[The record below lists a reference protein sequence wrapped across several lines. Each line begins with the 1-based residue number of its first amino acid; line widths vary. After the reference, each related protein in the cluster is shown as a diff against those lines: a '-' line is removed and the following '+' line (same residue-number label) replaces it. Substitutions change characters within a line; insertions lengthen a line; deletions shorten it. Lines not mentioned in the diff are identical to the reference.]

1 VFFALILE
9 RNYKLVTVSIKI
21 IIIVLFVSLA
31 NCYAQATTENSIHQQ
46 RLIYNSIDSIKQGLK
61 YPTIYHA
68 KVWACEDTRTI
79 YEIKVSILSPQNIN
93 IQFSD
98 TADDIYAGWA
108 KWLVA
113 DMNFDGYPDIR
124 IATSLGMHG
133 DIGYSY
139 YLFNPKTKLFNYNDE
154 FSKLC
159 GDIKFDKLSKTII
172 EEGNV
177 WSGGPHSWNNKYK
190 LKGNELI
197 RIETY
202 DEQERQN
209 DDSTYNKIF
218 KSKLVNGHTVVLED
232 TTMVEKT
239 DTSK

>member
-1 VFFALILE
+1 MDSSSF
-9 RNYKLVTVSIKI
+9 KI
-21 IIIVLFVSLA
+21 IIILLFVSLL
-31 NCYAQATTENSIHQQ
+31 NCDAQVTTKDTTHQQ
-46 RLIYNSIDSIKQGLK
+46 RLVYNSIDSITYGLK
-61 YPTIYHA
+61 YPIIYHA
-68 KVWACEDTRTI
+68 KAWAWGDDRTI
-79 YEIKVSILSPQNIN
+79 YEIDVSIRSPKIIN
-93 IQFSD
+93 IQLSD
-98 TADDIYAGWA
+98 TVNGLFAGWA

-133 DIGYSY
+133 DLGYSY

-154 FSKLC
+154 FSELC

-190 LKGNELI
+190 LKENKLI
-197 RIETY
+197 QIETY
-202 DEQERQN
+202 DEQEWQN
-209 DDSTYNKIF
+209 GDSSYFKIF

-232 TTMVEKT
+232 TTMVEKI